1 MTGSNSIIV
10 KDIIKIDLKKTYISP
25 KIEINV
31 VELEQGIAVGSVTND
46 AEVNNTVQQEWE
58 NGEDDNRVFS
68 W

>member
-1 MTGSNSIIV
+1 M
-10 KDIIKIDLKKTYISP
+10 KKTYISP

-31 VELEQGIAVGSVTND
+31 VELEQGIAVGSATND